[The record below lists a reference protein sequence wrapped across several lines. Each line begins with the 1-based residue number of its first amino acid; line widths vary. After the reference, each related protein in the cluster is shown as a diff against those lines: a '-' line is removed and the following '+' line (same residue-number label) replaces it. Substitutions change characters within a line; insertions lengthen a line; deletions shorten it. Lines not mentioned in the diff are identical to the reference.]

1 MTPDERT
8 DKQAAYVEQ
17 EDRAVSCAVV
27 RQTSWSGVEGQQAA
41 SIRRG
46 QRARVNKLPFAYRPS
61 ALPEAVRLWQ
71 RLLDRET
78 ARWLLA
84 TPPLSRL
91 PRGSAAAI
99 FLDYGCARNR
109 KLFLQCA
116 ELGLLNTST
125 HWLVWG
131 GGPPPEDLPLRLD
144 SDVTWASPREG
155 EVVLEKLVL
164 DQPEDSLL
172 RIAVGR
178 WSQGTG
184 LAYQGTHVK
193 WPPRQ
198 LNGRILR
205 LAARVIYS
213 PLDNLGRRLRKV
225 EDKHLDMVARFGWE
239 VCSRLSDM
247 LNFSIVL
254 YSTSSFGFAVLG
266 NKTMDGVVGLL
277 ANGTVDIGVT
287 ALVITHERLN
297 FIDFT
302 GPGVLWTTKIAFRH
316 PKAVGVYGTLFRPF
330 EAPLWVASSVVYSL
344 VLATAWLAY
353 RAVRCCEGGHEGS
366 WSSALLLLCS
376 AISQQ
381 GVSHSCGLLGWR
393 FLLLASL
400 WCAALLDTHYSAA
413 IVTSL
418 LLPPPRTIRN
428 KRDLVHSPLAFG
440 SENVSYVHGYFE
452 TSDDPVDRALCASRL
467 FSRGASKPNYFPPEV
482 GVRKMATELFAY
494 HADESRMY
502 PLIDRIF
509 DEQAKCA
516 LETISFLTPMRTF
529 TAVQKNSPLKETITA
544 ACDRQ
549 LPVVGRVRTL
559 WERGFMAHAHRTWRL
574 EPPACLSDS
583 DYVSVDL
590 AAVSPAFL
598 LLVAALLLAAVVLLL
613 ERAWSVAVPSP
624 SHGE

>member
-1 MTPDERT
+1 M
-8 DKQAAYVEQ
+8 V
-17 EDRAVSCAVV
+17 
-27 RQTSWSGVEGQQAA
+27 
-41 SIRRG
+41 
-46 QRARVNKLPFAYRPS
+46 
-61 ALPEAVRLWQ
+61 
-71 RLLDRET
+71 
-78 ARWLLA
+78 
-84 TPPLSRL
+84 
-91 PRGSAAAI
+91 PRGR
-99 FLDYGCARNR
+99 CR
-109 KLFLQCA
+109 QCA

-131 GGPPPEDLPLRLD
+131 GGPPPADLPLRLD
-144 SDVTWASPREG
+144 SDVTWAFPREG
-155 EVVLEKLVL
+155 EVALEKLVL

-172 RIAVGR
+172 RIPVGR

-184 LAYQGTHVK
+184 LAYHGTHVQ

-225 EDKHLDMVARFGWE
+225 EDKHLDKVARFGWE

-287 ALVITHERLN
+287 ALVITHQRLN

-353 RAVRCCEGGHEGS
+353 RAVRCCEGGREGS

-381 GVSHSCGLLGWR
+381 
-393 FLLLASL
+393 
-400 WCAALLDTHYSAA
+400 A

-418 LLPPPRTIRN
+418 LLPPPRTIRS

-467 FSRGASKPNYFPPEV
+467 FSRGASRPNYFSPEV

-516 LETISFLTPMRTF
+516 LETINFLTPTRTF

-544 ACDRQ
+544 A
-549 LPVVGRVRTL
+549 VRML
-559 WERGFMAHAHRTWRL
+559 WERGFMAHAHKTWRL

-590 AAVSPAFL
+590 AAVSPVFL

-613 ERAWSVAVPSP
+613 ERAWCRPKNSFNTEVYKNSDQRSSTVQETCGRHIVMKSP
-624 SHGE
+624 ILYRKENE